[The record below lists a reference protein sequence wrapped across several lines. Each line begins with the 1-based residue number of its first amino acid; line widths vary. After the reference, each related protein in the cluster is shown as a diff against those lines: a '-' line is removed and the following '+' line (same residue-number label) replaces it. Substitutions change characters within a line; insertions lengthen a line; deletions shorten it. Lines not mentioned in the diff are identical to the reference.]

1 MTTVLIAGTGSVPG
15 PLLELVKRGSTSFR
29 QARADELERDTTPL
43 DVDRVVFWT
52 ATDDGAVERLARQ
65 YADAEAA
72 ARREVLVF
80 VTVEEGGARPPAGL
94 SPNELFVWPRD
105 EDRLKMAFLTGA

>member
-1 MTTVLIAGTGSVPG
+1 MTTVLITGTGTVPG

-29 QARADELERDTTPL
+29 QDRADELERGTPL
-43 DVDRVVFWT
+43 AVDRVVFWT
-52 ATDDGAVERLARQ
+52 ATEDAAVQRLARQ
-65 YADAEAA
+65 YVNAEAA
-72 ARREVLVF
+72 ARREVVVF
-80 VTVEEGGARPPAGL
+80 VTAEQGGARPPAGL